1 MSENI
6 SNLTKE
12 LEQSKTREHLL
23 SDELRILQVFKSF
36 HISLL
41 CINFLGFEI
50 PGKNAFDD
58 FMIYLN
64 IISGQTFQQDHV
76 KKLISNVN
84 EEFNLNKHM

>member
-36 HISLL
+36 YTSL
-41 CINFLGFEI
+41 
-50 PGKNAFDD
+50 
-58 FMIYLN
+58 
-64 IISGQTFQQDHV
+64 
-76 KKLISNVN
+76 
-84 EEFNLNKHM
+84 

>member
-41 CINFLGFEI
+41 CINFLGFEN
-50 PGKNAFDD
+50 PW
-58 FMIYLN
+58 
-64 IISGQTFQQDHV
+64 
-76 KKLISNVN
+76 
-84 EEFNLNKHM
+84 